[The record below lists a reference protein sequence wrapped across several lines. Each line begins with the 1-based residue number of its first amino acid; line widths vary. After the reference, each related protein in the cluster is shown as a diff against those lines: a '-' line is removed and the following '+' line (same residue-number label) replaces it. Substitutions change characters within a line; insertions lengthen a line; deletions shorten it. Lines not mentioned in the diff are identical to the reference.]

1 MNPTK
6 NKNGA
11 KTINQIKNIIR
22 LTFEDDFMLY
32 LFLFKL
38 NYYLKAIGNKNFQKF
53 LLKKETKK

>member
-22 LTFEDDFMLY
+22 LTFKDDFMLY

-38 NYYLKAIGNKNFQKF
+38 NYQLKIGIDIHWHIH
-53 LLKKETKK
+53 LSA